1 MKELKGTIT
10 KQELKQ
16 IQTEQEKVN
25 LILTEIGYQESKKHS
40 LLHELADANVVIN
53 KTKKDLEDKYGP
65 ITIDLSN
72 GDWTTVE
79 KEENV

>member
-1 MKELKGTIT
+1 MKESKGTIT

>member
-1 MKELKGTIT
+1 MKQSKGTIT

-40 LLHELADANVVIN
+40 LLHELADANLVIN

>member
-1 MKELKGTIT
+1 MKESKGTIT

-16 IQTEQEKVN
+16 IQTQQEKVN

>member
-1 MKELKGTIT
+1 M
-10 KQELKQ
+10 
-16 IQTEQEKVN
+16 
-25 LILTEIGYQESKKHS
+25 
-40 LLHELADANVVIN
+40 HELADANVVIN